1 MSSSSS
7 APTSEWLVHVPDFPG
22 ALDKRLA
29 ARPAHL
35 SNLKP
40 QIDSGVVVFG
50 GATLSKQPAEGEGP
64 DMTGSVMLIKAESE
78 EKVRET
84 LEQDAYTKGG
94 AWDVK
99 NAKIYPFKCAV
110 RSAL

>member
-1 MSSSSS
+1 MSSSVPS
-7 APTSEWLVHVPDFPG
+7 AEWLVHVPDFPG
-22 ALDKRLA
+22 ALQKRLA
-29 ARPAHL
+29 SRPDHL
-35 SNLKP
+35 NNLKP
-40 QIDSGVVVFG
+40 NIDAGVVVFG

-64 DMTGSVMLIKAESE
+64 DMTGSIMLIKAESE

-84 LEQDAYTKGG
+84 LENDAYTKGG

-110 RSAL
+110 RTAL